1 MDSSSSKTPSR
12 PCAKSSSRSAWS
24 ATSAASSSSSGGRKR
39 RIVDAVRD
47 ADALVSAVESRHHEP
62 SESEAVADT
71 NAAKSFDLRHC
82 SRLSSPSAASNASS
96 ISARSCSAISSTP
109 DGARLPRFLRADEG
123 FLVLGLFA
131 NAGGFSL
138 ADAFLLASLASA
150 NARVL
155 SRSPSRLWW
164 FVSSFSFPGRCLPV
178 PSVRALHLAGLTTT
192 WLAGSGADD
201 VFFDATAFSSRSFR
215 PASGVRIDGGGAKGR
230 VSSILLRCSLSS
242 KDDTAPVT

>member
-1 MDSSSSKTPSR
+1 M
-12 PCAKSSSRSAWS
+12 
-24 ATSAASSSSSGGRKR
+24 
-39 RIVDAVRD
+39 DAVSD

-71 NAAKSFDLRHC
+71 NAAKSFDLRHA
-82 SRLSSPSAASNASS
+82 SRLSSPSAVSNASS
-96 ISARSCSAISSTP
+96 ISALSCSAISSTP

-131 NAGGFSL
+131 DAGGFSL
-138 ADAFLLASLASA
+138 AAAFLLASLASA

-155 SRSPSRLWW
+155 SRSPSRLW
-164 FVSSFSFPGRCLPV
+164 FVSSFSFPGRRLPV

-192 WLAGSGADD
+192 AAPGSGADD